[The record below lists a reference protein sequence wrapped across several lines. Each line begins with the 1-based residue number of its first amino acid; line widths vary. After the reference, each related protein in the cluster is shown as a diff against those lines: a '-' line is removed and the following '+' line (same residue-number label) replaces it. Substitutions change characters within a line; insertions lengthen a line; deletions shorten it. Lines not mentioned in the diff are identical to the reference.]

1 MTPLTTI
8 TGLSAESAE
17 LLAAAS
23 IHSTSQLAIENAAHL
38 HSRLELIAWQRG
50 RGARVP
56 AKEHLEQWIAVA
68 RMLTPEEEAEA
79 MSVDEIPE
87 AVTEPVA
94 QRTQAWVPPSQ
105 RAAQV
110 ISGGSTASPHET
122 LRAPETADNTWRK
135 VDPSKFATIE
145 DYNEGRIAVK
155 PLSRDRMDTSAR
167 EADSD
172 VEAAPSRRPQRIR
185 SKGEPLS
192 RWVRRGVV
200 HSRPLHTWIG
210 ALVSVV
216 WRIAFVIGIAAFI
229 YLITQVQDPTAYKTE
244 VIEGA
249 LVLAVLGCMQ
259 LHFVGRARCRICS
272 CNLFYSKNCLKNRKA
287 HHIPGLG
294 YVASLS
300 LHLLIFGWFRCM
312 YCGTA
317 IRLRPTKREE
327 DGD

>member
-1 MTPLTTI
+1 VDR
-8 TGLSAESAE
+8 SA
-17 LLAAAS
+17 
-23 IHSTSQLAIENAAHL
+23 
-38 HSRLELIAWQRG
+38 
-50 RGARVP
+50 
-56 AKEHLEQWIAVA
+56 
-68 RMLTPEEEAEA
+68 
-79 MSVDEIPE
+79 
-87 AVTEPVA
+87 
-94 QRTQAWVPPSQ
+94 
-105 RAAQV
+105 
-110 ISGGSTASPHET
+110 
-122 LRAPETADNTWRK
+122 
-135 VDPSKFATIE
+135 
-145 DYNEGRIAVK
+145 
-155 PLSRDRMDTSAR
+155 
-167 EADSD
+167 
-172 VEAAPSRRPQRIR
+172 
-185 SKGEPLS
+185 
-192 RWVRRGVV
+192 GV
-200 HSRPLHTWIG
+200 G
-210 ALVSVV
+210 
-216 WRIAFVIGIAAFI
+216 GIAAFI